1 MNVEQ
6 IKMEWTR
13 YNEKLALSQQLSDKL
28 IISMLK
34 ERSRSRISAIRRS
47 NSLYLLL
54 MCLVLTL
61 LIAILT
67 GNPFDF
73 DYSWQFIPYGVLVIG
88 VVITIITLI
97 QSIQSLPA
105 DLNKSD
111 LSSFLKQTVL
121 AYDRK
126 KKIESWF
133 GIIMFTG
140 GLLTVFSFLPGKL
153 KNKGL
158 TEALLETGLMVV
170 ITIIIYFIA
179 FKAGAFKNHNKAA
192 FENDLKE
199 LNNLKQLSSEF
210 QE

>member
-6 IKMEWTR
+6 IKMEWNR
-13 YNEKLALSQQLSDKL
+13 YNEKLSLSQQLSEKL

-34 ERSRSRISAIRRS
+34 ERSRSRLSAIRRS

-54 MCLVLTL
+54 MCLVLIL

-73 DYSWQFIPYGVLVIG
+73 DYSWQFIPYGVLMIG
-88 VVITIITLI
+88 VVITILTLI

-133 GIIMFTG
+133 GVIMFTG
-140 GLLTVFSFLPGKL
+140 GVLTVVSF
-153 KNKGL
+153 
-158 TEALLETGLMVV
+158 
-170 ITIIIYFIA
+170 
-179 FKAGAFKNHNKAA
+179 
-192 FENDLKE
+192 
-199 LNNLKQLSSEF
+199 
-210 QE
+210 

>member
-6 IKMEWTR
+6 IKMEWNR
-13 YNEKLALSQQLSDKL
+13 YNEKLSLSQQLSEKL

-47 NSLYLLL
+47 NFLYLLL
-54 MCLVLTL
+54 MCMVFTF
-61 LIAILT
+61 LIAIFA

-73 DYSWQFIPYGVLVIG
+73 NYGWQFIPYGVLLIG
-88 VVITIITLI
+88 VLITIITLV
-97 QSIQSLPA
+97 QSLQSLPA
-105 DLNKSD
+105 DLNKLD

-126 KKIESWF
+126 RKVESWF

-140 GLLTVFSFLPGKL
+140 GVLTVFSFLPGKL
-153 KNKGL
+153 KNNSV
-158 TEALLETGLMVV
+158 TEALLETGLLVV

-179 FKAGAFKNHNKAA
+179 FKAGAFKNRNKAA

-199 LNNLKQLSSEF
+199 LNNLRDLSAEF